1 MRAIGYGLSGI
12 GDDEKNIDIFV
23 ANASNGNVGTG
34 SADIFSTKVL
44 VGAFHQCELQPM
56 SHGNEVYRGALG
68 QADNTLYM
76 GESSCGVWH
85 G

>member
-1 MRAIGYGLSGI
+1 MRRKVK
-12 GDDEKNIDIFV
+12 GDDEKNIYIFV

-44 VGAFHQCELQPM
+44 VGAFHKCKLQSM
-56 SHGNEVYRGALG
+56 SHGNEVYCGVFG
-68 QADNTLYM
+68 QADNTLYL
-76 GESSCGVWH
+76 GESSCSVWH